1 MLAGAS
7 STRPRPTPAPRSVGS
22 PLARDRRRESR
33 RRHRET
39 TETTPAFD
47 PTPGTRKIRSSRASL
62 PVGGRN
68 GRGGSRAVAARLL
81 PHPRY
86 LLRGGLSR
94 QPVGASSTLE
104 TALRGL
110 RRTTYV
116 AVDHHRGLLVCV
128 LRLVCVDDEVA
139 LHHASV
145 VRPCKDRASDGATRR
160 RRSAAELQLGH
171 PHLARALLGVL
182 DHRDDR
188 RRGESLTAGVDRGAG
203 GPLRSEVPVADS
215 ERGAPLAAETLQSPA
230 LRGFR
235 RL

>member
-1 MLAGAS
+1 
-7 STRPRPTPAPRSVGS
+7 
-22 PLARDRRRESR
+22 
-33 RRHRET
+33 
-39 TETTPAFD
+39 
-47 PTPGTRKIRSSRASL
+47 
-62 PVGGRN
+62 
-68 GRGGSRAVAARLL
+68 VAARLL

-215 ERGAPLAAETLQSPA
+215 ERGAPLAAETLQAQRCGAFVVSEWVDPCGGSPGNTPPLPGLDRATKSA
-230 LRGFR
+230 LRGR
-235 RL
+235 TDHSTKTDTDSLR